1 MGMCWLFFSDVELR
15 LECDKQ
21 EINITGEERANS
33 KRKLKNTGDLFH
45 LHRLHEPSYMSSIH
59 DDTMHLDTVTRRS
72 MTAERNA
79 PMTFKLLPEGR
90 CLTLGSTVKN
100 GQE

>member
-33 KRKLKNTGDLFH
+33 KRKLEK
-45 LHRLHEPSYMSSIH
+45 HR
-59 DDTMHLDTVTRRS
+59 
-72 MTAERNA
+72 
-79 PMTFKLLPEGR
+79 
-90 CLTLGSTVKN
+90 
-100 GQE
+100 

>member
-1 MGMCWLFFSDVELR
+1 
-15 LECDKQ
+15 
-21 EINITGEERANS
+21 
-33 KRKLKNTGDLFH
+33 
-45 LHRLHEPSYMSSIH
+45 MSSIH